1 VTNGTRVRLR
11 HHSLTRDSGRLSYCW
26 PYPLSE
32 LQNGV
37 RHRVLLPIGSV
48 RDAAILS
55 AHPFHLA
62 EIKRQREPG
71 PVVHRPVPVLGENGA
86 CKGQRRLSETVE
98 AALRPIT
105 FGERILKLYCP
116 MQQER
121 IGFVLT
127 TGCMPN
133 DPSTHDLIIFLVAT
147 VLGLGAASFM
157 TLNA

>member
-1 VTNGTRVRLR
+1 M
-11 HHSLTRDSGRLSYCW
+11 
-26 PYPLSE
+26 
-32 LQNGV
+32 
-37 RHRVLLPIGSV
+37 LLPIGSV